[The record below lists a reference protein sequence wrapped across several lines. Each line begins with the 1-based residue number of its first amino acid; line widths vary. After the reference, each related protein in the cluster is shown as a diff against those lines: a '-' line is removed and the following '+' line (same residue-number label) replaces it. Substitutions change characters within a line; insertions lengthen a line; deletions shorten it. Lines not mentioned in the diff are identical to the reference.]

1 MLWDPSYTPSLRPV
15 FRDFSGGPVVLRL
28 SSLSMQGRA
37 GLIHGQGTK
46 SPNALWHGQKL
57 KKKKKD
63 KKTKVLTR
71 KDAFKHRRDFSV
83 SFQCLKTR

>member
-57 KKKKKD
+57 KKKKK
-63 KKTKVLTR
+63 TKR
-71 KDAFKHRRDFSV
+71 PKFSLEKMPLNIEEIFLFLF
-83 SFQCLKTR
+83 SA

>member
-1 MLWDPSYTPSLRPV
+1 MLWDPSYTPSLKPV

-46 SPNALWHGQKL
+46 SPNALWHGQK

-83 SFQCLKTR
+83 SFQCLKAR

>member
-15 FRDFSGGPVVLRL
+15 FRDFSGGPVVLRF

-57 KKKKKD
+57 KQTNK
-63 KKTKVLTR
+63 KKTKR
-71 KDAFKHRRDFSV
+71 PKFSLEKMPLNIEEIFLFLF
-83 SFQCLKTR
+83 SA